1 MNNLRL
7 LPGRDAALAQLR
19 EQIQRVERLAPEA
32 AAVRPFG
39 LPALDGAL
47 AEGGLAAG
55 LHEIAAAPGG
65 AGAALGFAA
74 AVAGLAGG
82 AVLWVAAP
90 GGRLYGPGLAA
101 LGLPPE
107 RLLLARARDAKSV
120 LWAMEE
126 GLKSR
131 ALAAVVGEA
140 MAVDLVGARR
150 LQLAAAAGGGL
161 ALLLRPEEG
170 AVGDAAGTAA
180 TRWRVGPA
188 TSDAVDLPQMLPG
201 LGRARWDVTLMH
213 GRHGARP
220 GNWIVEW
227 DHDARR
233 FALALPV
240 ADALADRP
248 LARAAA
254 AG

>member
-1 MNNLRL
+1 MNNLHL
-7 LPGRDAALAQLR
+7 LPGREATLAELR
-19 EQIQRVERLAPEA
+19 ERIQCVERLAPD
-32 AAVRPFG
+32 AVTVRAFG
-39 LPALDGAL
+39 LAALDAAL
-47 AEGGLAAG
+47 GEGGLAPG

-82 AVLWVAAP
+82 NVLWVA
-90 GGRLYGPGLAA
+90 GTGWRLYGPGFVAFGLA
-101 LGLPPE
+101 PE
-107 RLLLARARDAKSV
+107 RLLLARARDAKAV

-140 MAVDLVGARR
+140 AAVDLVAARR

-170 AVGDAAGTAA
+170 AAGDAAGTAA

-188 TSDAVDLPQMLPG
+188 LSAAADLPQSMPG
-201 LGRARWDVTLMH
+201 LGGMRWNVTLLH

-227 DHDARR
+227 EHDARR

-240 ADALADRP
+240 AAALVDRP
-248 LARAAA
+248 VAAGAA